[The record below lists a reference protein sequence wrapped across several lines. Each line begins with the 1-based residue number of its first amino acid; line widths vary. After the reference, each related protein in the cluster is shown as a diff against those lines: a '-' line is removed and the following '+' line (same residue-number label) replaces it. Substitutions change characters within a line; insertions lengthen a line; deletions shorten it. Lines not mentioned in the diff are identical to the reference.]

1 MCGITGWVD
10 YGRDLH
16 GQEPV
21 LAQMVAT
28 MACRGP
34 DAEGMWIAP
43 QVALGHRR
51 LSVIDI
57 EGGRQPMSVA
67 AEGRTVA
74 VITYSGEVYNY

>member
-1 MCGITGWVD
+1 MIDRDGVGTMCGITGWVD
-10 YGRDLH
+10 YARDLR

-34 DAEGMWIAP
+34 DAEGIWIAP

-57 EGGRQPMSVA
+57 EGGRQPMSVD
-67 AEGRTVA
+67 AEGRT
-74 VITYSGEVYNY
+74 SR